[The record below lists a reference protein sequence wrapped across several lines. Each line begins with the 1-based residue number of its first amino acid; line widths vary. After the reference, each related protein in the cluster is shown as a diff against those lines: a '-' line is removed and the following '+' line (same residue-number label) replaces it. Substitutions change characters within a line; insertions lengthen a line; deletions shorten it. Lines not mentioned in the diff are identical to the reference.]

1 MKWWNRGIDFV
12 HRLYRFCTDRSGNF
26 GILTAILMVPLVG
39 SAGLA
44 VDFAH
49 ALSLRTQLYAAADAA
64 AVGAISAKS
73 AAAAAAMKMTADG
86 PVSAGQDEARNI
98 FVGQMQGELPASDVA
113 VDVQVSRTSNK
124 LNSSVSFSAA
134 VPTTFMQI
142 LGRKSV
148 EISGTATATVQT
160 ASFMDFY
167 ILIDNTPSM
176 GVGATPT
183 DVDKMVSLTKN
194 NKSNASCA
202 FACHES
208 GANKGKDYYA
218 LAKQNK
224 VTMRIDVVRQAT
236 QALTATAK
244 ADTDNQFRMAV
255 YSFGAKAESAG
266 LSEIVPLT
274 DNLDEVGT
282 KVSEKTKNPQ
292 LGDSEYVLDLMTIP
306 QQGYNDDTQTSFDSA
321 LTKLNNKIPTG
332 GSGSTSAD
340 TQKIIFFVSD
350 GVGDSYKAST
360 CTKKTTGSRCQEPI
374 DTSFCKAAK
383 DRGIK
388 IAVLYTT
395 YLPLPTNAWYNDW
408 IKPFQSEIP
417 TRMQSCASPGLYFEV
432 TPTQGITEAMQA
444 LFLKVIRMPRI
455 TS

>member
-1 MKWWNRGIDFV
+1 M
-12 HRLYRFCTDRSGNF
+12 HRFCNDRSGNF
-26 GILTAILMVPLVG
+26 GILTAILMVPLIG

-73 AAAAAAMKMTADG
+73 DAAAAAIKMTGDG
-86 PVSAGQDEARNI
+86 PVSAGQTQARDI
-98 FVGQMQGELPASDVA
+98 FLGQMQGELPVSDVA
-113 VDVQVSRTSNK
+113 VNIQVSRASNK
-124 LNSSVSFSAA
+124 LNSSVSFSAT

-142 LGRKSV
+142 FGRKNV

-208 GANKGKDYYA
+208 GANKGNDYYT
-218 LAKQNK
+218 LAKKNN

-244 ADTDNQFRMAV
+244 ADTDNQFQMAV
-255 YSFGAKAESAG
+255 YSFGAKAESAA
-266 LSEIVPLT
+266 LSEIVSLT
-274 DNLDEVGT
+274 PNLDSVGN
-282 KVSEKTKNPQ
+282 KVSEKTPNPQ

-306 QQGYNDDTQTSFDSA
+306 KQGYNDDTQTNFDAA
-321 LTKLNNKIPTG
+321 LTELRKKIGTG
-332 GSGSTSAD
+332 GSGATSAD

-360 CTKKTTGSRCQEPI
+360 CTKKITGRRCQEPI
-374 DTSFCKAAK
+374 DTSFCKEAK

-395 YLPLPTNAWYNDW
+395 YLPLPTNDWYNDW
-408 IKPFQSEIP
+408 IKPFQAEIP
-417 TRMQSCASPGLYFEV
+417 TRMKTCASPGLYFEV

-444 LFLKVIRMPRI
+444 LFLKVVRMPRI
-455 TS
+455 TG

>member
-1 MKWWNRGIDFV
+1 MVWWNRGIHFV
-12 HRLYRFCTDRSGNF
+12 RSLHRFFTDRSGNF
-26 GILTAILMVPLVG
+26 GMLTAILMVPLIG
-39 SAGLA
+39 SAGVA

-64 AVGAISAKS
+64 AVGAIAEKS
-73 AAAAAAMKMTADG
+73 AAASAAMKMTADG
-86 PVSAGQDEARNI
+86 AISVGQDDARNI
-98 FVGQMQGELPASDVA
+98 FVSQMQGELTASQVA
-113 VDVQVSRTSNK
+113 VDIQVSKAANK

-142 LGRKSV
+142 FGRKNV
-148 EISGTATATVQT
+148 EISGTATATIET

-183 DVDKMVSLTKN
+183 DVASMVDLTKN

-208 GANKGKDYYA
+208 GANKGKDYYT
-218 LAKQNK
+218 LAKKNK

-244 ADTDNQFRMAV
+244 ADTDDQFRMAV
-255 YSFGAKAESAG
+255 YTFGAKAEAAG

-274 DNLDEVGT
+274 GDLDKVGS
-282 KVSEKTKNPQ
+282 KVSEKTPNPQ
-292 LGDSEYVLDLMTIP
+292 AGDSEYVLDLMTIP

-321 LTKLNNKIPTG
+321 LTQLKSKIPAG
-332 GSGSTSAD
+332 GSGTSTAD
-340 TQKIIFFVSD
+340 TQKIVFFVSD

-374 DTSFCKAAK
+374 DTSFCKPLK
-383 DRGIK
+383 DKGIK

-395 YLPLPTNAWYNDW
+395 YLPLPTNSWYNTW
-408 IKPFQSEIP
+408 IKPFQDEIP
-417 TRMQSCASPGLYFEV
+417 TKMRDCASPGLYFEV
-432 TPTQGITEAMQA
+432 TPTEGITDAMQA
-444 LFLKVIRMPRI
+444 LFLKVIRMPRL

>member
-1 MKWWNRGIDFV
+1 VPTFNRF
-12 HRLYRFCTDRSGNF
+12 LTDRSGNF
-26 GILTAILMVPLVG
+26 GLMTALLMVPLLG
-39 SAGLA
+39 SAGIA

-64 AVGAISAKS
+64 AVGTLSDKS
-73 AAAAAAMKMTADG
+73 TTAAAVKMTGDG
-86 PVSAGQDEARNI
+86 VISVGQDNARSI
-98 FVGQMQGELPASDVA
+98 FVAQMQGELTASNVTTAVA
-113 VDVQVSRTSNK
+113 VAKTGNK
-124 LNSSVSFSAA
+124 VTSSVSFSAA
-134 VPTTFMQI
+134 VPTTFMQVF
-142 LGRKSV
+142 GQKSV
-148 EISGTATATVQT
+148 QISGTATATVQT

-176 GVGATPT
+176 GVGATPA
-183 DVDKMVSLTKN
+183 DVATMVDLTKN
-194 NKSNASCA
+194 KSSNASCA

-208 GANKGKDYYA
+208 GSNKGKDYYA
-218 LAKQNK
+218 LAKKNK

-236 QALTATAK
+236 QALTASAK
-244 ADTDNQFRMAV
+244 ADTDNQFRMAI
-255 YSFGAKAESAG
+255 YTFGAKAEAAG

-274 DNLDEVGT
+274 SDLDKVGS
-282 KVSEKTKNPQ
+282 KVTEKTPNPQ
-292 LGDSEYVLDLMTIP
+292 VGDSEYVLDLMTIP

-321 LTKLNNKIPTG
+321 LTQLNSKVPAG
-332 GSGSTSAD
+332 GSGTSTAD

-374 DTSFCKAAK
+374 DVSFCKAAK

-395 YLPLPTNAWYNDW
+395 YLPLPTNDWYNTW

-417 TRMQSCASPGLYFEV
+417 TKMQTCASPGLYFEV

-444 LFLKVIRMPRI
+444 LFLKIVRMPRL
-455 TS
+455 TG